1 MPRSRAS
8 DVVSAMGP
16 HTAQGGRIVDIGGQ
30 VDPVDDNTYEEDKAL
45 VVFAV
50 DPGETTGWSAMKVPV
65 ARLVAEGATRTLP
78 WCRWRHGEIRRSV
91 PPGTGDMAQ
100 AVSDSQ
106 HVSLILEQAAKIY
119 AEFVY
124 EPTEQEQEEEGWES
138 DEFVFVL
145 ERFGLRILSM
155 DTNLLAPVRV
165 LDRLLDRMWCE
176 ESELPVFFHSS
187 SEAMNTV
194 TDERLRR
201 WHMYDSG
208 SGVHARDADRHALL
222 FVRRFSDSQDLRSRL
237 GFAI

>member
-1 MPRSRAS
+1 
-8 DVVSAMGP
+8 
-16 HTAQGGRIVDIGGQ
+16 
-30 VDPVDDNTYEEDKAL
+30 
-45 VVFAV
+45 
-50 DPGETTGWSAMKVPV
+50 
-65 ARLVAEGATRTLP
+65 
-78 WCRWRHGEIRRSV
+78 
-91 PPGTGDMAQ
+91 MAQ